1 MAPQLAWIGLGNMGR
16 GMCKNLVEKGDL
28 DKPLIIFNRTTK
40 RATDLQA
47 KLSTGKS
54 TVVEELGEAVAKAD
68 IIFTCLGDDQA
79 ITETLST
86 AVRGDVK
93 GKLFVDCS
101 TVHPDTTNKLVKT
114 VEEHGAHFVAC
125 PVFGAPA
132 MAEGGQLVC
141 VLAGQKSLVEKVR
154 PYCKG
159 VIWTYS
165 QGLPI
170 DYKPNTHREML
181 IPRSSTSGRAEIDF
195 SDQAPGKATHLKII
209 GNTFVLNMV
218 ETLSEGHALAEKS
231 GLGSEN
237 LHNFIETMFPGP
249 YTAYSGRLMGGDY
262 YKRDEPLFGV
272 DLARKDAKHALSLAN
287 ACGVKMRDLEVADAH
302 LADVQKVQGSKGD
315 IAGIYGAV
323 RQESGLKY
331 EN

>member
-1 MAPQLAWIGLGNMGR
+1 
-16 GMCKNLVEKGDL
+16 
-28 DKPLIIFNRTTK
+28 
-40 RATDLQA
+40 
-47 KLSTGKS
+47 
-54 TVVEELGEAVAKAD
+54 
-68 IIFTCLGDDQA
+68 
-79 ITETLST
+79 
-86 AVRGDVK
+86 
-93 GKLFVDCS
+93 
-101 TVHPDTTNKLVKT
+101 
-114 VEEHGAHFVAC
+114 
-125 PVFGAPA
+125 

-141 VLAGQKSLVEKVR
+141 VLAGPKSLVEKVK

-159 VIWTYS
+159 V
-165 QGLPI
+165 
-170 DYKPNTHREML
+170 M
-181 IPRSSTSGRAEIDF
+181 GRAEIDF
-195 SDQAPGKATHLKII
+195 SDQAPSKATHLKII

-249 YTAYSGRLMGGDY
+249 YTAYSGRLMSGDY

-287 ACGVKMRDLEVADAH
+287 ACGVKMRDVEVADAH
-302 LADVQKVQGSKGD
+302 LADVQKAQGSKGD